1 VTLPNANQAAVDSD
15 DRFTAPWR
23 KWFASIERQLA
34 QSGMGGSDVST
45 AIAAIATALGSSDGS
60 VENIPA
66 QHWLAPFTIRA
77 GANVSVVGTPE
88 GGSVLISATSSGG
101 GSTGGAIGCTFDG
114 GGAVLIAGSFCDVL
128 IPFDCS
134 IDAATLLA
142 DQSGSLVISVWSD
155 TYASYPPTGG
165 DNIAASAPPT
175 LSSALK
181 SRDTTLTGWTKTLTK
196 GSTLRFTVTSC
207 AVITR
212 ATLTLEVTKT

>member
-1 VTLPNANQAAVDSD
+1 VSLPNVNQAAVESG
-15 DRFTAPWR
+15 DRFTASWR
-23 KWFASIERQLA
+23 KWFASIERQLS
-34 QSGMGGSDVST
+34 QSGMDGTSVT
-45 AIAAIATALGSSDGS
+45 AAIAAIATALGSSDGS

-77 GANVSVVGTPE
+77 GANVSVIGTPE
-88 GGSVLISATSSGG
+88 GGSVVISATSSGG

-114 GGAVLIAGSFCDVL
+114 GGAVLTPGAFCDVV
-128 IPFDCS
+128 IPFDCT

-142 DQSGSLVISVWSD
+142 DQFGSLVISVWSD
-155 TYASYPPTGG
+155 TYASYPPTSG